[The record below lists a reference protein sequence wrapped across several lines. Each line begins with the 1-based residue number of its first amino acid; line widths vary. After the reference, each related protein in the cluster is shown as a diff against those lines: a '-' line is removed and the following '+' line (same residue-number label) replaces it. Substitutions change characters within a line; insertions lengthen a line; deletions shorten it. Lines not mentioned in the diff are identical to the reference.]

1 MKPAGDLEEK
11 MARSKAVFVDNV
23 LYKSLFQAAIEN
35 EFSANFYRRFKKSKG
50 QPFRFK
56 GHFVMSLSFFDSINA
71 KKRNTKKILKI
82 TTPAAEVQIPG
93 LTLEQIKT
101 LQTQILCDKNFT
113 CEIIEP
119 PPKNGKERPMT

>member
-1 MKPAGDLEEK
+1 
-11 MARSKAVFVDNV
+11 MARSKAVFVDNI

-35 EFSANFYRRFKKSKG
+35 EFSANFYRRFKKAKG

-56 GHFVMSLSFFDSINA
+56 GHSVVALSFLESLNA

-82 TTPAAEVQIPG
+82 ATPAAEVQIPG